1 MITPSVSPE
10 PEHAFTNRI
19 VKVFL
24 ESNLSVILILLAVIV
39 GLAALGVTP
48 REEDPQI
55 VVPLADVYVNF
66 PGHSAAEVEK
76 LVSTRLEKM
85 LYQIDG
91 VEYVY
96 SMSREDQAIITVR
109 FYVGEDRE
117 RSLVKLYKK
126 IDENVDLA
134 PPGVTGWVVK
144 PVEIDDVPVV
154 TLTLAGRGEELGI
167 RDWGLEENSRASR
180 QTSDTLDHQIPGSSN
195 HLIPNPQSLIPSS
208 SPDDMTLR
216 RVAEEVA
223 QRLAGVPN
231 VSRAYVVGGRPRV
244 VQVMMDPDAMAGY
257 HVSPLEIRRA
267 IQATNIRQTAGQIRN
282 DDRLIR
288 IEAGQPFTDPRQLS
302 DLVVGVFNGRPVFL
316 KDVATIEDG
325 PDEVS
330 SYVRH
335 GWGPARGFTK
345 EEFFP
350 STVIGHEGARDEGRG
365 VRGEGR
371 GASDGNKFADS
382 TTELQNQDSSATDHS
397 PLATRHS
404 PPVTGH
410 SPLTPNPSEAVTIAV
425 AKKKGTN
432 AVWVANAVLHEAE
445 KLQETIVPDDMQMIV
460 TRNYGLT
467 ANEKVNEL
475 VEALAVAV
483 LIVVALLTL
492 GLGWREALIV
502 AVAVP
507 VVFGLTLAVN
517 LMLGFT
523 INRVTLFALILSL
536 GLLVDDPIVDVEN
549 IVRHFALRKRATRR
563 IVLEAVAE
571 IRPPLITAT
580 LAVIVSFLPM
590 FFITGMM
597 GPYMRPMALNVPVT
611 MLMSMLVAFTITP
624 WLAYHVLR
632 RKYSKQSGQSGQRPV
647 ASGQSGTDAIA
658 DHQSPIPDPQSP
670 PTERDPHDL
679 DAIKQSLLY
688 KFFYPLMAPLLHSRL
703 LAWGFLL
710 FIALLTVGAMGLAAV
725 RSVPLKMLP
734 FDNKNELLLVLDFDR
749 GTTLERSDA
758 AVRDFEAYLATVPE
772 VSDYTSY
779 VGLASP
785 MDFNGLVR
793 HYYLR
798 QGDDVAEMRINLA
811 GKKNRRL
818 QSHAVG
824 LRMRRDLQD
833 IADRHHARMKLVET
847 PPGPPVIASVV
858 AEVYGRPDDSYDDIL
873 RASDAVRNR
882 LAEEPGVVDVDSVRE
897 AAQEKL
903 TFVPDSEKA
912 AINDVSSEQIAATLR
927 SVMGDDAVSVVRSP
941 TERNSLKIVLRV
953 PVARRSSPHDLA
965 RIEVKGNS
973 GKLVPLA
980 ELGKWKTA
988 RVDQM
993 IYHKNLERVAYVFA
1007 ETAGR
1012 PPADVV
1018 VDVMADRVKKEQS
1031 TSAKEE
1037 GSQATSHRKQGL
1049 GTSDTITR
1057 SPDHQIAKSSRPVG
1071 SRTFFHN
1078 GSGLPWSLPSGASVD
1093 FAGEG
1098 EWKITLDVF
1107 RDLGLAFGAAMVGI
1121 YVLLVAQMRSFAI
1134 PIVVMLAIPLTVL
1147 GVMPGFW
1154 LLNVLSAHHVG
1165 GYLDPVYFTA
1175 TGMIG
1180 MIALSGIVTR
1190 DSIILVDFIHLSLAR
1205 GRSLFDAI
1213 MESRVV
1219 RLRPILLTAAAAM
1232 LGAAPIIVDPIFSGL
1247 AWSLIFGLFASTL
1260 FTLFVIPVA
1269 YWLLYA
1275 NKPGHGL
1282 PQSTLDEV

>member
-1 MITPSVSPE
+1 MTGHSSIPAGE
-10 PEHAFTNRI
+10 EHGFTNRI
-19 VKVFL
+19 VKIFL
-24 ESNLSVILILLAVIV
+24 ESNLSLILILLATVV
-39 GLAALGVTP
+39 GLAALGLTP

-66 PGHSAAEVEK
+66 PGHSAAEVEQ
-76 LVSTRLEKM
+76 LVTTPLEKI

-109 FYVGEDRE
+109 YYVGEDRE
-117 RSLVKLYKK
+117 RSLVKLQKK
-126 IDENVDLA
+126 LDENLDIV
-134 PPGVTGWVVK
+134 PPGVAGWVVK
-144 PVEIDDVPVV
+144 PVEIDDVPAV
-154 TLTLAGRGEELGI
+154 TLTLSSAI
-167 RDWGLEENSRASR
+167 
-180 QTSDTLDHQIPGSSN
+180 SDST
-195 HLIPNPQSLIPSS
+195 
-208 SPDDMTLR
+208 TLR
-216 RVAEEVA
+216 RVAEEVT
-223 QRLAGVPN
+223 QRLAGVHN
-231 VSRAYVVGGRPRV
+231 VSRAYVVGGEPRV
-244 VQVMMDPDAMAGY
+244 VQVLLDPDRMAAY
-257 HVSPLEIRRA
+257 HVSPLEIERA
-267 IQATNIRQTAGQIRN
+267 IRGANVRQTAGDFRVN
-282 DDRLIR
+282 DRLIR
-288 IEAGQPFTDPRQLS
+288 VEAGLPFDSARQVR
-302 DLVVGVFNGRPVFL
+302 DLVVGVFDGRPVFL
-316 KDVATIEDG
+316 KDVAAVEDG
-325 PDEVS
+325 PDEVAN
-330 SYVRH
+330 YVRH

-345 EEFFP
+345 HEFFP
-350 STVIGHEGARDEGRG
+350 GTILGEESKAEGASPKD
-365 VRGEGR
+365 
-371 GASDGNKFADS
+371 
-382 TTELQNQDSSATDHS
+382 
-397 PLATRHS
+397 PLA
-404 PPVTGH
+404 
-410 SPLTPNPSEAVTIAV
+410 NPAVTIAI
-425 AKKKGTN
+425 AKKKGSN

-445 KLQETIVPDDMQMIV
+445 SLRETIVPGDMELVV

-467 ANEKVNEL
+467 ADEKVNEL
-475 VEALAVAV
+475 VEGLAVAIV
-483 LIVVALLTL
+483 IVVALLTL

-517 LMLGFT
+517 LMLGYT

-549 IVRHFALRKRATRR
+549 IVRHFALRKKATRR

-611 MLMSMLVAFTITP
+611 MIMSMVVAFTITP

-632 RKYSKQSGQSGQRPV
+632 RKYSHG
-647 ASGQSGTDAIA
+647 GTGAHA
-658 DHQSPIPDPQSP
+658 EH
-670 PTERDPHDL
+670 DPHDL
-679 DAIKQSLLY
+679 DAVKQSRLY
-688 KFFYPLMAPLLHSRL
+688 KVFYPLMAPLLHSRL
-703 LAWGFLL
+703 VAWSFLL
-710 FIALLTVGAMGLAAV
+710 GMVVLTVGAMGLAAL

-734 FDNKNELLLVLDFDR
+734 FDNKNELLLVLDFDK
-749 GTTLERSDA
+749 GTTLERTDA
-758 AVRDFEAYLATVPE
+758 AVREFETYLARVPE

-798 QGDDVAEMRINLA
+798 QGDDVAQVQINLA
-811 GKKNRRL
+811 GKKNRRQ
-818 QSHAVG
+818 QSHAIG
-824 LRMRRDLQD
+824 LRMRNDLQA
-833 IADRHHARMKLVET
+833 IADRHGARLKLVET

-858 AEVYGRPDDSYDDIL
+858 AEIYGQADHRYEDL
-873 RASDAVRNR
+873 LEAADAVRAR
-882 LAEEPGVVDVDSVRE
+882 LGLEPGVVDVDSVRE
-897 AAQEKL
+897 APQEKL
-903 TFVPDSEKA
+903 IFVTDKEKA
-912 AINDVSSEQIAATLR
+912 ALSGITAEEIAGTLR
-927 SVMGDDAVSVVRSP
+927 AVLGGDTVGLIHNR
-941 TERNSLKIVLRV
+941 TERNPLRIEVRV
-953 PVARRSSPHDLA
+953 PVDRRSSAGDLA
-965 RIEVKGNS
+965 KVQVKG
-973 GKLVPLA
+973 GAGQLVPLA

-993 IYHKNLERVAYVFA
+993 VYHKNLQRVAYVFA

-1018 VDVMADRVKKEQS
+1018 VDVLADRTVDS
-1031 TSAKEE
+1031 SASRSKGDGPE
-1037 GSQATSHRKQGL
+1037 GKAVRRVGNGWIAE
-1049 GTSDTITR
+1049 GT
-1057 SPDHQIAKSSRPVG
+1057 PRPVG
-1071 SRTFFHN
+1071 ERTFFSN
-1078 GSGLPWSLPSGASVD
+1078 GSHVAWGVPAGFTID

-1107 RDLGLAFGAAMVGI
+1107 RDLGLAFGAAMIAI
-1121 YVLLVAQMRSFAI
+1121 YVLLVAQMGSFVI
-1134 PIVVMLAIPLTVL
+1134 PVIVMLAIPLTIL

-1154 LLNVLSAHHVG
+1154 LLNAMNAQDVG
-1165 GYLDPVYFTA
+1165 GFLDPVYFTA

-1180 MIALSGIVTR
+1180 MIALAGIVTR

-1219 RLRPILLTAAAAM
+1219 RLRPILLTAGAAM
-1232 LGAAPIIVDPIFSGL
+1232 LGAVPIIIDPIFSGL

-1275 NKPGHGL
+1275 HKPGHGL
-1282 PQSTLDEV
+1282 PQSTMEQET